1 MEEVSEAVAALREL
15 GHQKIVV
22 AGLCAGAW
30 VALKAAVTVDVD
42 GVVAINPQ
50 MYWQPGDP
58 VEADIVAE
66 TRARRL
72 PEIRRNKRFRAM
84 GAWTLLDLLGVRHPA
99 AQWLRDLQR
108 RGTPIIAVFAEGDDG
123 LEFLEDRTGRAWRR
137 ALSRGSITSATIA
150 DIDHP
155 MHRHWMRESMVATI
169 GEWLDSAF
177 PPGPD

>member
-1 MEEVSEAVAALREL
+1 
-15 GHQKIVV
+15 
-22 AGLCAGAW
+22 
-30 VALKAAVTVDVD
+30 
-42 GVVAINPQ
+42 